1 MGEVWAAVDTT
12 TERRVAIKLLLEKTA
27 RKPDLVARF
36 EREARIAARVQ
47 SPYVCAHLETGRS
60 QEGELYL
67 VFELLTGESLADRLK
82 REIELSFADLSPLL
96 ADVLEGLVAA
106 HAVGVIHRDLK
117 PANIYVERLEDGS
130 ERAKILDFG
139 VSKVLQEE
147 GGIGNEQ
154 ALTAMDATLG
164 SFAYMA
170 PEQVRGAAT
179 VDERC
184 DIYAVGSV
192 MFRCLSGKLPF
203 DGLTANML
211 VSSKLGGEPPPL
223 ARATGDQWPASIETF
238 VATCLAKQRD
248 DRYPTALATLEALRA
263 VMAKHARVT
272 GGHALRPS
280 PSFGPPTTKPTRSDS
295 ELPPPL
301 PDHTVADS

>member
-1 MGEVWAAVDTT
+1 MGEVWAAVDSETNT
-12 TERRVAIKLLLEKTA
+12 RVAIKVLLEKTA

-47 SPYVCAHLETGRS
+47 SPYVCAHLLTGRS
-60 QEGELYL
+60 EDGELYL

-82 REIELSFADLSPLL
+82 REIELSFADLAPLV

-147 GGIGNEQ
+147 GGIGIEQ
-154 ALTAMDATLG
+154 QQLTAMDATLG

-179 VDERC
+179 VDERS
-184 DIYAVGSV
+184 DIYAIGSV
-192 MFRCLSGKLPF
+192 VFRCLVGKLPF
-203 DGLTANML
+203 DGITANML
-211 VSSKLGGEPPPL
+211 VSSKLENEPPPL
-223 ARATGDQWPASIETF
+223 ATATGEQWPASIEAF
-238 VATCLAKQRD
+238 VATCLAKQREQ
-248 DRYPTALATLEALRA
+248 RYPSAAAALEALRA
-263 VMAKHARVT
+263 VMSKHAAVT
-272 GGHALRPS
+272 GNRVPRT
-280 PSFGPPTTKPTRSDS
+280 PPAKEPAAPES
-295 ELPPPL
+295 EYPPA